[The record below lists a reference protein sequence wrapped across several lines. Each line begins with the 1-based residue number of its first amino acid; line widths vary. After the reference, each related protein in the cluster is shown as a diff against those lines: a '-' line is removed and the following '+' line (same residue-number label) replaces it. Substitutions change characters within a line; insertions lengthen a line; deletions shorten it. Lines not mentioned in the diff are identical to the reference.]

1 MRRYLKEQLP
11 EYLIPAAYVTLTE
24 MPLTAN
30 GKVDRRA
37 LPAPEQSRPELER
50 EYVAARTPVEE
61 QLCRIWSEV
70 LRVERVGVHD
80 NFFELGGDSILTIQ
94 IISRARHAGLNLS
107 PAELFTHP
115 TIAELSEIVGQTRK
129 LPKPA
134 ARFR

>member
-1 MRRYLKEQLP
+1 MLAREDAPGEKRLVAYLMVADGAEVNVSELRRYLKEQLP

-61 QLCRIWSEV
+61 QLWPD
-70 LRVERVGVHD
+70 LERSAASG
-80 NFFELGGDSILTIQ
+80 
-94 IISRARHAGLNLS
+94 
-107 PAELFTHP
+107 
-115 TIAELSEIVGQTRK
+115 TR
-129 LPKPA
+129 
-134 ARFR
+134 RSS